1 MEELIKL
8 LQKMG
13 FSGNLQGLA
22 DTSTGTIASNLAGY
36 YGVPKKHLPEHMF
49 SPISKSDLFATKAQ
63 SYAPQIQAGSES
75 LLSSLSQTIGGR
87 KGKRAFGGFAG
98 SGQQQKFMGQAKDVY
113 GKGMSDVL
121 TEVGGQ
127 RSSAVQ
133 SLRDMIDEWRRTA
146 TSIRYGG

>member
-1 MEELIKL
+1 MEELMKL
-8 LQKMG
+8 LQTMG
-13 FSGNLQGLA
+13 FSGNVQGLA
-22 DTSTGTIASNLAGY
+22 DTSTGTIDSKLSQY
-36 YGVPKKHLPEHMF
+36 YGVPGKHLPAHMF
-49 SPISKSDLFATKAQ
+49 SPISKSDLSATQAQ

-75 LLSSLSQTIGGR
+75 LLSSLSQTIGGK
-87 KGKRAFGGFAG
+87 KGTKAFGGFAG